1 MLRKFDRVYCAIS
14 SQNKRVAKE
23 RSMETVGKTLFLALF
38 IGILAAACKPD
49 EKPSAPNVSRVSE
62 ILPVVF
68 ENQQLKS
75 AWLDTAKIHAL
86 FSELSQIDKPNLDSA
101 IHSYHRLLTLCK
113 EAHYF
118 PGVVNAYHRLA
129 YCYQQLGKLEYAR
142 HYLLN
147 GVSYLQFILST
158 GQINNLV
165 ALRKAYSS
173 LTAFYTHLG
182 ENKQVIQASLKALSL
197 YNPED
202 STQKAGYLKTKLSLA
217 HGYLNTSRFDSASL
231 LYLELLSDFHP
242 ISKTNYVE
250 AIYIYL
256 GLGTSAQKMN
266 PEKALDY
273 FNEAEEIARN
283 YQDTGFIVQAL
294 NKKAVYYYE
303 SENFQA
309 AKALAKQT
317 AALIDQVPSGLIQV
331 ESRFQNAYAFAV
343 CLMGEDQPQEA
354 LPYSLRAFQ
363 YAAQMQF
370 EIHQITATYLLGY
383 NYYKVGRYTKAE
395 NLLKESIRLG
405 EATDQKTVLA
415 DIYWTLGATYA
426 RLGKFEKA
434 YAANLRYYSLWDSLK
449 NKETLSRIAEAESKY
464 QIAEQSKRLAQSQL
478 QIANQQL
485 EIKNQY
491 ILVTVVSAGACLII
505 LILSLILRRRKH
517 RSQLETL
524 KARLAGEEEERG
536 RLARELHD
544 GIVSQ
549 LSIIKTNLCTLPAS
563 NRNPEEQQHFLEVIA
578 QLDQGIAELRR
589 TSHNLLPDI
598 IKQAGLFGALEFYCR
613 KITQS
618 GVLDIEFQPVG
629 ALPDLEKPFQ
639 LNIYRIVQELV
650 SNIIKHAQATTALM
664 QVAVREETLEIT
676 IDDNGSHA
684 YEASGIS
691 PGIGLQNLQSRL
703 KLTGGTIEIE
713 RNGGTSVYLSFDLR
727 NFIVPVA

>member
-1 MLRKFDRVYCAIS
+1 MQRWTFIILCLTWLPFSCGTNPKQTVSEPQLHAATKDHGLSIQTADTADINQLFRKAKLMNYSDSAKALYLR
-14 SQNKRVAKE
+14 
-23 RSMETVGKTLFLALF
+23 ALF
-38 IGILAAACKPD
+38 ESKFINYEQGVVYAYLNLAYYNKLKGNFSKADTCYTKGVNYMKVAIPRAIKREEPQLTRRLYTLLLRFAHELHAYNDVIEFYRLAEGHFVETDSVQQLELLKMKLYLGEAYYSLSHYDSSYNTYAGVLPAIQKPD
-49 EKPSAPNVSRVSE
+49 STNYTLLGYSHLGMGCIQGKMGLGNEAVAHFVQASAIAQQFDDTIISLRALDLLSNYYLARRDYHNTKKYASRALDKAKRTANGIIKLPSLFNATSNLASAYLMEDSLEDAQAYSTMAHDYALQMQDKVHGISA
-62 ILPVVF
+62 
-68 ENQQLKS
+68 NYLKGGIYI
-75 AWLDTAKIHAL
+75 A
-86 FSELSQIDKPNLDSA
+86 FNRPDSA
-101 IHSYHRLLTLCK
+101 IQ
-113 EAHYF
+113 
-118 PGVVNAYHRLA
+118 V
-129 YCYQQLGKLEYAR
+129 
-142 HYLLN
+142 
-147 GVSYLQFILST
+147 LSAGFRDAKDMNRT
-158 GQINNLV
+158 GDI
-165 ALRKAYSS
+165 A
-173 LTAFYTHLG
+173 
-182 ENKQVIQASLKALSL
+182 ALS
-197 YNPED
+197 
-202 STQKAGYLKTKLSLA
+202 G
-217 HGYLNTSRFDSASL
+217 
-231 LYLELLSDFHP
+231 
-242 ISKTNYVE
+242 
-250 AIYIYL
+250 
-256 GLGTSAQKMN
+256 
-266 PEKALDY
+266 
-273 FNEAEEIARN
+273 
-283 YQDTGFIVQAL
+283 
-294 NKKAVYYYE
+294 
-303 SENFQA
+303 
-309 AKALAKQT
+309 
-317 AALIDQVPSGLIQV
+317 
-331 ESRFQNAYAFAV
+331 
-343 CLMGEDQPQEA
+343 
-354 LPYSLRAFQ
+354 
-363 YAAQMQF
+363 
-370 EIHQITATYLLGY
+370 
-383 NYYKVGRYTKAE
+383 
-395 NLLKESIRLG
+395 RLG
-405 EATDQKTVLA
+405 EA
-415 DIYWTLGATYA
+415 
-426 RLGKFEKA
+426 
-434 YAANLRYYSLWDSLK
+434 YAAAGNHKIAYDFVLKYATLKDSLQGSE
-449 NKETLSRIAEAESKY
+449 NAMRVA
-464 QIAEQSKRLAQSQL
+464 QINNRFKAAEQSKLLAQSQL
-478 QIANQQL
+478 QIAKQEL
-485 EIKNQY
+485 KIKNQY
-491 ILVTVVSAGACLII
+491 ILVAALSAGACLII